1 MRVAGS
7 PFLLLTYLAAT
18 CLAQLAFKQPD
29 SNPNTNAIPILAFQ
43 ADGYASDQAN
53 TDRFHRIF
61 ALLSWD
67 LFYLNGIFLLSWDLF
82 TFMWSFYFHGIFF
95 TSMGSFLLPWDIFT
109 FMWSFY
115 FHGIFFGKL
124 FCKWRHCKEI
134 NYITVMLHTKVCNE
148 IYWDCCRHMQS
159 TMAQSLRFGKIL

>member
-7 PFLLLTYLAAT
+7 PFLLLTCLAAT

-61 ALLSWD
+61 ALLPWVF
-67 LFYLNGIFLLSWDLF
+67 FYFHGIFFSS
-82 TFMWSFYFHGIFF
+82 MGSFYFHGIFS
-95 TSMGSFLLPWDIFT
+95 TLMG
-109 FMWSFY
+109 SFY
-115 FHGIFFGKL
+115 FHGIFLLSCDL
-124 FCKWRHCKEI
+124 FTFMGSFYFHGI
-134 NYITVMLHTKVCNE
+134 FLLL
-148 IYWDCCRHMQS
+148 WDLYTFM
-159 TMAQSLRFGKIL
+159 

>member
-61 ALLSWD
+61 ALFSWALFTFMGSFLLPWD
-67 LFYLNGIFLLSWDLF
+67 LFTFMGYFYFHVIFLLSWDLF
-82 TFMWSFYFHGIFF
+82 WKTVLQMAP
-95 TSMGSFLLPWDIFT
+95 LQRN
-109 FMWSFY
+109 
-115 FHGIFFGKL
+115 KL
-124 FCKWRHCKEI
+124 H
-134 NYITVMLHTKVCNE
+134 YCNAS
-148 IYWDCCRHMQS
+148 YK
-159 TMAQSLRFGKIL
+159 SL

>member
-7 PFLLLTYLAAT
+7 PFLLLTCLAAT

-61 ALLSWD
+61 ALFSWD
-67 LFYLNGIFLLSWDLF
+67 LFTFMGSFLLPWDLFTFMGYFYFHVIFLLSWDLF
-82 TFMWSFYFHGIFF
+82 WKTVLQMAP
-95 TSMGSFLLPWDIFT
+95 LQRN
-109 FMWSFY
+109 
-115 FHGIFFGKL
+115 KL
-124 FCKWRHCKEI
+124 H
-134 NYITVMLHTKVCNE
+134 YCNAL
-148 IYWDCCRHMQS
+148 YK
-159 TMAQSLRFGKIL
+159 SL

>member
-53 TDRFHRIF
+53 TDRFYRIF
-61 ALLSWD
+61 ALLPWFFFTFMGSFFFHGIFLLSWD

-82 TFMWSFYFHGIFF
+82 TFM
-95 TSMGSFLLPWDIFT
+95 
-109 FMWSFY
+109 
-115 FHGIFFGKL
+115 
-124 FCKWRHCKEI
+124 
-134 NYITVMLHTKVCNE
+134 
-148 IYWDCCRHMQS
+148 
-159 TMAQSLRFGKIL
+159 

>member
-67 LFYLNGIFLLSWDLF
+67 LF
-82 TFMWSFYFHGIFF
+82 TF
-95 TSMGSFLLPWDIFT
+95 MGSFLLPWDLFT
-109 FMWSFY
+109 FIGSF
-115 FHGIFFGKL
+115 L
-124 FCKWRHCKEI
+124 P
-134 NYITVMLHTKVCNE
+134 
-148 IYWDCCRHMQS
+148 
-159 TMAQSLRFGKIL
+159 